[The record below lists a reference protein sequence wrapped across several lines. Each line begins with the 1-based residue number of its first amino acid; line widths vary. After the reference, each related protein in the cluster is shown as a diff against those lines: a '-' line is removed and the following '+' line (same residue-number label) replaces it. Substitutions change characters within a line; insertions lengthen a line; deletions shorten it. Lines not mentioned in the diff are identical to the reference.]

1 MPSFAIKL
9 GLVVT
14 PSKIPR
20 SFASLIWA
28 KLAVSMKNFMESK
41 LGFLFVGFGYFD
53 THFLHRRTIDFLFL
67 VFLFLIIIDC
77 DSNNCMIS
85 GFI

>member
-28 KLAVSMKNFMESK
+28 KLAVSMKNFIETK
-41 LGFLFVGFGYFD
+41 LGLLSIVFWGFD
-53 THFLHRRTIDFLFL
+53 AHFLHDLLPSAVGFW
-67 VFLFLIIIDC
+67 V
-77 DSNNCMIS
+77 NNI
-85 GFI
+85 